1 MGYMRKTKKILQLLT
16 LAIIVF
22 SCGSGG
28 LNKSKGELIGVKG
41 KKYYP
46 EKPFGMVLIPGGSYI
61 MGKSDDDIA
70 SVEDAPT
77 KTVTVR
83 SFYMDET
90 EITNS
95 EYRQFVNW
103 TRDSV
108 LRTALAIR
116 AEEIL
121 ESDSDPESTGGI
133 RQYAFIEA
141 DTSQLSVY
149 DKWRLE
155 NETYYSL
162 EDYYANQT
170 LNWDVDLI
178 LDRNDYPDE
187 DYLEIVES
195 FFLEDDKVFNER
207 RTWDTEKFIYR
218 HKYSDVTGDMG
229 YLKKMERSKQDYINS
244 LLEQGYKE
252 ETKAGGFPTF
262 ILYEENREGMEEAI
276 EETIVITDKFMQS
289 EFPHL
294 DRSKFIREV
303 PVPIYPDTTVWIR
316 DFKYSYNE
324 PMHNDYFWH
333 DAYSEYPVV
342 GVTWFQAS
350 AFCEW
355 RTLQKMLTRKRK
367 RKKV

>member
-1 MGYMRKTKKILQLLT
+1 
-16 LAIIVF
+16 
-22 SCGSGG
+22 
-28 LNKSKGELIGVKG
+28 
-41 KKYYP
+41 
-46 EKPFGMVLIPGGSYI
+46 MVLIPGGSYI

-108 LRTALAIR
+108 LRTALAIK

-149 DKWRLE
+149 EKWRLE
-155 NETYYSL
+155 NEVYDSD
-162 EDYYANQT
+162 EEFYANQT

-187 DYLEIVES
+187 DYLEVVES

-207 RTWDTEKFIYR
+207 RTWDT
-218 HKYSDVTGDMG
+218 
-229 YLKKMERSKQDYINS
+229 
-244 LLEQGYKE
+244 
-252 ETKAGGFPTF
+252 
-262 ILYEENREGMEEAI
+262 
-276 EETIVITDKFMQS
+276 
-289 EFPHL
+289 
-294 DRSKFIREV
+294 
-303 PVPIYPDTTVWIR
+303 
-316 DFKYSYNE
+316 
-324 PMHNDYFWH
+324 
-333 DAYSEYPVV
+333 
-342 GVTWFQAS
+342 
-350 AFCEW
+350 
-355 RTLQKMLTRKRK
+355 
-367 RKKV
+367 

>member
-108 LRTALAIR
+108 VLPVCLVTLPG
-116 AEEIL
+116 EL
-121 ESDSDPESTGGI
+121 ETTDLEDSD
-133 RQYAFIEA
+133 
-141 DTSQLSVY
+141 V
-149 DKWRLE
+149 
-155 NETYYSL
+155 
-162 EDYYANQT
+162 
-170 LNWDVDLI
+170 
-178 LDRNDYPDE
+178 
-187 DYLEIVES
+187 
-195 FFLEDDKVFNER
+195 
-207 RTWDTEKFIYR
+207 
-218 HKYSDVTGDMG
+218 
-229 YLKKMERSKQDYINS
+229 KK
-244 LLEQGYKE
+244 
-252 ETKAGGFPTF
+252 
-262 ILYEENREGMEEAI
+262 
-276 EETIVITDKFMQS
+276 
-289 EFPHL
+289 
-294 DRSKFIREV
+294 
-303 PVPIYPDTTVWIR
+303 
-316 DFKYSYNE
+316 
-324 PMHNDYFWH
+324 
-333 DAYSEYPVV
+333 
-342 GVTWFQAS
+342 
-350 AFCEW
+350 
-355 RTLQKMLTRKRK
+355 
-367 RKKV
+367 